1 VIYNAVIADHGT
13 TINSMAVTKKEIKNH
28 YVRLSLIDWQI
39 PKIKFCFHEWMAE
52 VPRGHRHSI
61 VVRKETFRT
70 DYFYKNGNVM
80 IRELGHL
87 CQTQNLLSK
96 VNTFKC

>member
-1 VIYNAVIADHGT
+1 
-13 TINSMAVTKKEIKNH
+13 
-28 YVRLSLIDWQI
+28 
-39 PKIKFCFHEWMAE
+39 MAE

-96 VNTFKC
+96 VNTFKG